1 MEDQQMSKDVVI
13 MEGVR
18 SPFSPFGGPLK
29 DIPSIELGACVIKE
43 IMKRSGLK
51 GNQIDE
57 IFYGMTLM
65 AEAALYSNVC
75 ARQAALLAGLPPEQV
90 SLTIDRACC
99 SSMTGAILAFRTI
112 RSGEGNVIMAVGS
125 ENMSHCPQIAPP
137 ELRWGQ
143 RLGPIVFRDCISPIG
158 YPNFPPEASNAG
170 EIAVQYGIGRGEQD
184 EWAYRSQ
191 MRYQEAKNA
200 EKFKIGEEL
209 TPFEVPQKKGPSLI
223 FSEDAFPKP
232 DTTLEKLAKLKTIYD
247 SPTVTPGNAPGLD
260 TGASALLIMSGEKAN
275 EFGLMPLAKIIATAS
290 VCTDPTM
297 LAINPGYAIKKVLT
311 KAGMTV
317 EGIDLFEINE
327 AFAAVPLVSSKILGD
342 GDEAKTKK
350 IRERLNVN
358 GGAIA
363 IGHPVGASGARIIM
377 TLMYEL
383 RRRGGGYGVAS
394 ICGGLS
400 QGDAVLIKVE

>member
-1 MEDQQMSKDVVI
+1 MSRDVVI
-13 MEGVR
+13 VEGVR
-18 SPFSPFGGPLK
+18 TPFSPFGGPLR
-29 DIPSIELGACVIKE
+29 DVPSIELGACVIKE
-43 IMKRSGLK
+43 IVKRSGLK
-51 GNQIDE
+51 GDQIDE
-57 IFYGMTLM
+57 IFYGMTMM
-65 AEAALYSNVC
+65 AEAALYNNVC
-75 ARQAALLAGLPPEQV
+75 ARQAALLAGLPPTQV

-99 SSMTGAILAFRTI
+99 SSMASAIMAFRTI
-112 RSGEGNVIMAVGS
+112 RSGEGDVIMAVGA

-143 RLGPIVFRDCISPIG
+143 RMGPIVFRDPMSPVG
-158 YPNFPPEASNAG
+158 HPNFPPEAKNAG
-170 EIAVQYGIGRGEQD
+170 DVAVQYGIGRQEQD

-191 MRYQEAKNA
+191 MRYQEAKKA
-200 EKFKIGEEL
+200 GKFKIGEEL
-209 TPFEVPQKKGPSLI
+209 TPVEIPQRKGPPLI
-223 FSEDAFPKP
+223 FNEDAFPKP

-260 TGASALLIMSGEKAN
+260 TGASALLIMSGEKAK
-275 EFGLMPLAKIIATAS
+275 EFGLKPLAKIIATAS

-297 LAINPGYAIKKVLT
+297 IAINPGYAIKKVLS

-317 EGIDLFEINE
+317 EEIDLFEINE
-327 AFAAVPLVSSKILGD
+327 AFAAVPLVSSKIVGD

-383 RRRGGGYGVAS
+383 RRRGGGYGVAA

-400 QGDAVLIKVE
+400 QGMRF

>member
-1 MEDQQMSKDVVI
+1 MFRDVFIV
-13 MEGVR
+13 EAVR
-18 SPFSPFGGPLK
+18 TPFSPFGGPLR
-29 DIPSIELGACVIKE
+29 DVPSIELGACVMKE
-43 IMKRSGLK
+43 IIKRSGLK
-51 GNQIDE
+51 GNQVDE
-57 IFYGMTLM
+57 IFYGMTMM
-65 AEAALYSNVC
+65 AEAALYNNVC

-99 SSMTGAILAFRTI
+99 SSMASATLAFRTI
-112 RSGEGNVIMAVGS
+112 RSLEGDVIMAVGA
-125 ENMSHCPQIAPP
+125 ENMSHTPQIAPS

-143 RLGPIVFRDCISPIG
+143 RMGPIVFRDPISPVG
-158 YPNFPPEASNAG
+158 HPNFPPEAKNAG
-170 EIAVQYGIGRGEQD
+170 DVAVQYGIGRQEQD
-184 EWAYRSQ
+184 EWAYKSQ
-191 MRYQEAKNA
+191 MRYQEAKKA
-200 EKFKIGEEL
+200 GKFKIGEEL
-209 TPFEVPQKKGPSLI
+209 TLVEIPQRKGPPLI
-223 FSEDAFPKP
+223 FNEDAFPKP

-260 TGASALLIMSGEKAN
+260 TGASALLITSAEKAK
-275 EFGLMPLAKIIATAS
+275 EFALKPLAKIIATAS

-297 LAINPGYAIKKVLT
+297 IAINPGLAIKKVLS
-311 KAGMTV
+311 KAGTAA
-317 EGIDLFEINE
+317 EEIDLFEINE
-327 AFAAVPLVSSKILGD
+327 AFAAVPLVSSKIVGD
-342 GDEAKTKK
+342 GDESKTKK
-350 IRERLNVN
+350 IREKLNVN

>member
-1 MEDQQMSKDVVI
+1 VKDI
-13 MEGVR
+13 MIVEAVR
-18 SPFSPFGGPLK
+18 TPFSPFGGPLR
-29 DIPSIELGACVIKE
+29 DVPSIELGACVMKE
-43 IMKRSGLK
+43 IVKRSGLK

-65 AEAALYSNVC
+65 AEAALYNNVC
-75 ARQAALLAGLPPEQV
+75 ARQAALIAGLPTEQV

-99 SSMTGAILAFRTI
+99 SSMASAILAFRTI
-112 RSGEGNVIMAVGS
+112 RSGEGDVIMAVGS

-137 ELRWGQ
+137 EIRWGQ
-143 RLGPIVFRDCISPIG
+143 RMGPIIFRDCISPVG
-158 YPNFPPEASNAG
+158 HPNFPPEAKNAG
-170 EIAVQYGIGRGEQD
+170 EVAIQYGISREEQD

-191 MRYQEAKNA
+191 MRYQEAKKTG
-200 EKFKIGEEL
+200 KFKIGEEL
-209 TPFEVPQKKGPSLI
+209 TPVEVPQKKGPPLI
-223 FSEDAFPKP
+223 FNEDAFPKP

-260 TGASALLIMSGEKAN
+260 TGASALLIMSEEKAR
-275 EFGLMPLAKIIATAS
+275 EFNLKPLAKMLATAS
-290 VCTDPTM
+290 VCTEPTM
-297 LAINPGYAIKKVLT
+297 LAVNPGYAIKKVLSR
-311 KAGMTV
+311 AGMMV
-317 EGIDLFEINE
+317 DKIDLFEINE

-363 IGHPVGASGARIIM
+363 IGHPVGASAARLIM

-383 RRRGGGYGVAS
+383 RRRGGGYGAAA